1 MSERFG
7 ERSLLPISAKDA
19 NGETFHKLTVG
30 MNPSQKSDVQS
41 AWNSMRTVQQL
52 AAHERTTLA
61 LKQAETAR
69 QTQTKGIALK

>member
-1 MSERFG
+1 
-7 ERSLLPISAKDA
+7 
-19 NGETFHKLTVG
+19 
-30 MNPSQKSDVQS
+30 MNPSQKSEVQL

-69 QTQTKGIALK
+69 QTQTKGLSLK